1 MKKHRFN
8 VDAIAPVLRGCN
20 AVGGWLF
27 GSAVSGEVAV
37 QSDIDIAVLF
47 CDKPG
52 LDELVECRSLL
63 QNALGFDDIDLVVLN
78 GASVILRFEAL
89 MGRRV
94 LCADEARCAEF
105 ASLTAREYEDEMA
118 QCHRAL
124 HAA

>member
-1 MKKHRFN
+1 MKNHKFN
-8 VDAIAPVLRGCN
+8 VDDISSVLRDCN

-27 GSAVSGEVAV
+27 GSAVSGKVSN

-47 CDKPG
+47 RNKPI
-52 LDELVECRSLL
+52 LDELADCRMLL
-63 QNALGFDDIDLVVLN
+63 QQTLLFDDIDLTVLN
-78 GASVILRFEAL
+78 NASVILRFQAL

-94 LCADEARCAEF
+94 LCTDEEMCAEF

-124 HAA
+124 NAP